1 MAKSINQVTLCGRL
15 GGDPNVRVLDNG
27 TKVCNFSLA
36 TGGDE
41 YTTKDGREVKVPTQW
56 HSIVCWRTLA
66 DFAEKALKKGSA
78 VTVIGEINYREYQDT
93 NGVKR
98 MMTDIVATDLFMG
111 GAPMGNS
118 ETNNKTVQGGNAQNS
133 QADPFQGTQP
143 EPQRS
148 APAPAN
154 DGLPF

>member
-56 HSIVCWRTLA
+56 HSIVCWRVLA

-78 VTVIGEINYREYQDT
+78 VTVIGEINYREYQDS
-93 NGVKR
+93 NGAKR
-98 MMTDIVATDLFMG
+98 MVTDIVATDLFMG

-118 ETNNKTVQGGNAQNS
+118 ETNNSAGQVGNAQNA
-133 QADPFQGTQP
+133 QPDPFKQNQAA
-143 EPQRS
+143 PQS
-148 APAPAN
+148 APQSGN